1 MPHEVLTPQALAQVL
16 ALDLYAAQA
25 RWQPYCF
32 AGVSVPQ
39 REAQLLPLFIS
50 FLQPTVHGSGAGLH
64 SARLVT
70 GGSVVAPPSTP
81 AAASGGSPVQ
91 TVHTSLHEVG
101 AAAPQTSGSQ
111 HDVLVLP
118 DVVQLQAPLRHW
130 KSRRQVLAPPSVPLL
145 PPELQAGQNRPQ
157 NRPAARQHPSQA
169 IARVFF
175 MTANV
180 LPHETHAQTQ
190 VQLVPI
196 LGLLILFPAV
206 HAARRSPAE
215 VLFGGLSGECQ
226 GPPAQGPA
234 TAAIARRGT

>member
-118 DVVQLQAPLRHW
+118 DVVQLQAPLRQGAAFTW
-130 KSRRQVLAPPSVPLL
+130 SALMSCVDMGALQSRQTPSNRVAQPALAAPCST
-145 PPELQAGQNRPQ
+145 
-157 NRPAARQHPSQA
+157 
-169 IARVFF
+169 RVFAAS
-175 MTANV
+175 MSGAN
-180 LPHETHAQTQ
+180 
-190 VQLVPI
+190 
-196 LGLLILFPAV
+196 
-206 HAARRSPAE
+206 RRSCA
-215 VLFGGLSGECQ
+215 
-226 GPPAQGPA
+226 
-234 TAAIARRGT
+234 